1 MKKSLKLYNFLTT
14 ILRGVFKVMF
24 RVKVTGQ
31 ENETGEGNTIFCANH
46 MSNWD
51 PVIVACMTKT
61 PINFMAK
68 KELFKVPVLKS
79 ALKSL
84 GVFPI
89 DRSGND
95 LATLRSTISNLKD
108 GATICMFPQGTRCAG
123 VDPAETEVKG
133 GVAMLAKHTKAT
145 VVPIGVYTKN
155 YKIKLF
161 RKVYVSIGKPMPFDE
176 LGFTGD
182 RDDNNIVTKNIFAN
196 ICALCKEAE
205 ENVNAKKQNR
215 D

>member
-1 MKKSLKLYNFLTT
+1 
-14 ILRGVFKVMF
+14 MF

-68 KELFKVPVLKS
+68 KELFKVPVLKN

-89 DRSGND
+89 DRGGND
-95 LATLRSTISNLKD
+95 LATLRSTIGNLKD
-108 GATICMFPQGTRCAG
+108 GAAICMFPQGTRCAG
-123 VDPAETEVKG
+123 IEPSETEVKG

-145 VVPIGVYTKN
+145 VVPIGVYTKD

-161 RKVYVSIGKPMPFDE
+161 RKVYVSIGKPIAYE
-176 LGFTGD
+176 NLGFTD
-182 RDDNNIVTKNIFAN
+182 SRDDNNVVAKNIFDN
-196 ICALCKEAE
+196 ICALCEGAKEEA
-205 ENVNAKKQNR
+205 NGKQNTY
-215 D
+215 